1 VGRLANIFGPL
12 IEAFLLNQ
20 YGDKSASVYLAVV
33 WCGSPRLWAPGAR
46 RPGRECSPSSGDNS
60 RWGMHGPV

>member
-33 WCGSPRLWAPGAR
+33 WVRVAALVGA
-46 RPGRECSPSSGDNS
+46 
-60 RWGMHGPV
+60 WGPPTRARMLA